1 MEKNILLKNSRLSR
15 FRRWCAK
22 KISVFSVIV
31 FIILLVYSLSL
42 IGLMFWG
49 FMTSF
54 KDGFEIRYNIT
65 GLPEHWTIDNYVV
78 AFTKFRVQLLYK
90 DVGMSEMYLNSVLY
104 AGGGALIATFVPCLC
119 GYLTGR
125 FNYKFSSVITGVVV
139 FCMIMPVVGSLP
151 SELQM
156 AKAMG
161 VYNSIWGTWIMKFN
175 FLGMYFLV
183 FQTIFRSLAK
193 EFSDA
198 AKIDGANNYSIFFRI
213 MLPLVKNTFFTV
225 FLILFIQ
232 YWNDYQVALIYIPD
246 YPTVALGA
254 YKFSVSQ
261 EGELGSLEMKISGAM
276 LVFIPIFIVYA
287 VFNKRLMGNLT
298 LGGVKG

>member
-1 MEKNILLKNSRLSR
+1 
-15 FRRWCAK
+15 
-22 KISVFSVIV
+22 
-31 FIILLVYSLSL
+31 
-42 IGLMFWG
+42 
-49 FMTSF
+49 MTSL
-54 KDGFEIRYNIT
+54 KDGFEIRYNLT
-65 GLPEHWTIDNYVV
+65 GLPEQVTFSNYAV
-78 AFTKFRVQLLYK
+78 ALSKFKVSLLYR
-90 DVGMSEMYLNSVLY
+90 DVYMPEMYLNSILY
-104 AGGGALIATFVPCLC
+104 AGGGALVATFVPCLC
-119 GYLTGR
+119 GYLTG
-125 FNYKFSSVITGVVV
+125 KFVYNFSRLITGVVI

-151 SELQM
+151 SEIQM
-156 AKAMG
+156 AKNFN
-161 VYNSIWGTWIMKFN
+161 VYNSIWGTCIMKFN

-183 FQTIFRSLAK
+183 FQTIFKSLAK
-193 EFSDA
+193 EYTEA
-198 AKIDGANNYSIFFRI
+198 AKIDGADNFMILFRI

-232 YWNDYQVALIYIPD
+232 FWNDYQIALVYIPD

-261 EGELGSLEMKISGAM
+261 EGELGSFEMKISGAM